1 MDDLE
6 FRRTVMAEPNSKD
19 SRVQQAAKSDSSKQ
33 AFLDEMRQFDDTIG
47 AALQVDVPE
56 NLSERLILRQALES
70 HNQDRRRTYSYIA
83 IAASIAFTFGL
94 SFQFLSLPFGL
105 PDNVNQNLGTHSLN
119 HLAHETGYLDS
130 ANEIN
135 TLAQVNSKLARFG
148 GQVKPQLANH
158 LGEPVFVNY
167 CDFAGVTSLHLIY
180 QTSAG
185 RMSVF
190 VAPSDSKI
198 PFASD
203 FSDDNFIGKGLAF
216 SKAHISVLGKDKQA
230 VQDFSQKIE
239 RSIEWSI

>member
-6 FRRTVMAEPNSKD
+6 FRRSVMAEPNAKNSA
-19 SRVQQAAKSDSSKQ
+19 VQQAANADSSKQ
-33 AFLDEMRQFDDTIG
+33 AFLDEMRQFDDNLH
-47 AALQVDVPE
+47 AALQVEVPE
-56 NLSERLILRQALES
+56 NLSERLILRQTLES
-70 HNQDRRRTYSYIA
+70 HNHNKRRTYAYIA

-94 SFQFLSLPFGL
+94 SFQFLALPEGI
-105 PDNVNQNLGTHSLN
+105 NENLGTHSLG

-148 GQVKPQLANH
+148 GQVKPQLAND

-180 QTSAG
+180 QTPEG

-190 VAPSDSKI
+190 VAPSDSNI
-198 PFASD
+198 PFVAD
-203 FSDDNFIGKGLAF
+203 FADENYIGKGLAF
-216 SKAHISVLGKDKQA
+216 SKAHISVLGKNKQS